1 MFTRMSSN
9 MITPFLD
16 EKYLNLETYKKNGQV
31 VRTPVWF
38 VIDNEVI
45 YVITPSTTGK
55 VKRLTYSKNIRIVPS
70 NMKGTPKGNWVGAT
84 AYFANE
90 SESSQAIKLRKK
102 KYGLMAKLIGLAVY
116 RKGKPVVIGITIR
129 N

>member
-1 MFTRMSSN
+1 MSSN

>member
-1 MFTRMSSN
+1 MSAGV
-9 MITPFLD
+9 MTPFYN
-16 EKYLNLETYKKNGQV
+16 EKYLNLETYRKNGQA

-45 YVITPSTTGK
+45 YVTTPSNTGK
-55 VKRLTYSKNIRIVPS
+55 VKRLTHSKNIRIVPS
-70 NMKGTPKGNWVGAT
+70 NMKGTPKGNWVDAT

-102 KYGLMAKLIGLAVY
+102 KYGLMAKLIGLSVY
-116 RKGKPVVIGITIR
+116 RKGKPVVIGIKI
-129 N
+129 

>member
-1 MFTRMSSN
+1 MSSD

-16 EKYLNLETYKKNGQV
+16 EKYLNLETYRKNGQA

-45 YVITPSTTGK
+45 YVTTPSTTGK
-55 VKRLTYSKNIRIVPS
+55 VKRLTHSKNIRIVPS
-70 NMKGTPKGNWVGAT
+70 NMKGTPKGSWIDAT
-84 AYFANE
+84 AYFANA

-102 KYGLMAKLIGLAVY
+102 KYGLMAKLIGLSVY
-116 RKGKPVVIGITIR
+116 RKGKPVVIGLKI
-129 N
+129 

>member
-1 MFTRMSSN
+1 MSSG

-16 EKYLNLETYKKNGQV
+16 AKYLNLETYRENGQA

-38 VIDNEVI
+38 VIDHGTI
-45 YVITPSTTGK
+45 YVTTPSTTGK
-55 VKRLTYSKNIRIVPS
+55 VKRLNHNKNIRIVLS
-70 NMKGTPKGNWVGAT
+70 NMKGKPTGEWVDAT

-102 KYGLMAKLIGLAVY
+102 KYGLMAKLIGLSVY
-116 RKGKPVVIGITIR
+116 RKGTPVVIGIRI
-129 N
+129 